1 VHYYK
6 IEIKNYM
13 KSVTLTILSCLL
25 FSFTAFAQ
33 ADSKSSIYELR
44 HAVKE
49 NINILENQ
57 SLNYFSLS
65 QSTNRKSPGLAIL
78 YSLLLPG
85 MGELYADGYNSGVY
99 FTIAEGA
106 LWATFIG
113 MNTYAGWQE
122 DRYKSYAVTKAGI
135 DASGKDKDFYSRVGL
150 YLNLE
155 QYNNEK
161 ALERN
166 FDQMYESQQYFW
178 KWNSTEERKV
188 YRDLWLSSEQT
199 FNDIRFVVGAM
210 LLNRVASA
218 INAVRLVS
226 SYNNRME
233 EQSWNVS
240 VGLVNYPNM
249 PTSLNLNFNTSF

>member
-1 VHYYK
+1 
-6 IEIKNYM
+6 M
-13 KSVTLTILSCLL
+13 KSVTLTILACFI
-25 FSFTAFAQ
+25 FSFNAFAQ

-44 HAVKE
+44 YAVKE
-49 NINILENQ
+49 NINILESEAVSNF
-57 SLNYFSLS
+57 SLNK
-65 QSTNRKSPGLAIL
+65 STGKKSPGLAIL

-106 LWATFIG
+106 LWATYIG

-122 DRYKSYAVTKAGI
+122 DKYKSYAVSKAGI
-135 DASGKDKDFYSRVGL
+135 DAAGKDKDFYSRVGL

-178 KWNSTEERKV
+178 KWNSTEERRA
-188 YRDLWLSSEQT
+188 YRDMWLSSEQT
-199 FNDIRFVVGAM
+199 YNDIRFVVGAM

-226 SYNNRME
+226 SYNNRLE